1 MQTELHDFLKDR
13 SLGRFPKLHYVEGE
27 RREEHLTQR
36 VAQDGNLRSGVV
48 RDYYVVDEALFRDG
62 VVGRFVRRNK
72 EPGPFSTVILDE
84 DAMALFLSG
93 WREVVREGRY
103 LDADLS

>member
-1 MQTELHDFLKDR
+1 MQAELHDFLKDR
-13 SLGRFPKLHYVEGE
+13 SLGRFPELHYVEGE

-36 VAQDGNLRSGVV
+36 VAQDGNLCSGVV

-72 EPGPFSTVILDE
+72 EPGTFSTVFLDE
-84 DAMALFLSG
+84 DAMALLLPG